1 MPVIS
6 KAGCSKTKSSQTWT
20 ISLVEGE
27 LALELDDLSI
37 SFEDCN
43 EDLAVHYATRYSEE
57 QNTLSSFVTG
67 ECDDDKPA
75 APAGY
80 RRASSSRR

>member
-6 KAGCSKTKSSQTWT
+6 KAGCSKTISAQTWD
-20 ISLVEGE
+20 ISLDANNK
-27 LALELDDLSI
+27 LQLHLDNLQI
-37 SFEDCN
+37 SFEDCG
-43 EDLAVHYATRYSEE
+43 EDLADYYVSRFSEE
-57 QNTLSSFVTG
+57 QNTLSSFITS

-80 RRASSSRR
+80 RRATSRR

>member
-6 KAGCSKTKSSQTWT
+6 KAGCSKTITAQTWT
-20 ISLVEGE
+20 LSLIDGD
-27 LALELDDLSI
+27 LEFKLDNLNI

-43 EDLAVHYATRYSEE
+43 EDLADHYGGRFSKE
-57 QNTLSSFVTG
+57 QSTLLSSFVTG
-67 ECDDDKPA
+67 ECDDDKPS

-80 RRASSSRR
+80 RRVSS